1 MLRFTLAGAL
11 VGACLLAS
19 TVAPVPAL
27 AETVTDLAGRQVEIP
42 ARVQRIILGESR
54 LLPALAILERGD
66 PTARLVGMQDDLR
79 QLDPSTYAQFRT
91 VAPKLDDIPRLGR
104 SSSETFSVERAIGS
118 IPDLAIFG
126 VEGHGPG
133 AQSRQVIDALEAVG
147 TKVVFID
154 FRADPLVNTPR
165 SIEVLGKALGRQA
178 EAEAF
183 NAEWRRQLALV
194 TDRLAEAKPDRPSV
208 FLESRVGFAEDCCD
222 TMARSMMAHF
232 LEAAGAENIGAALL
246 PGATGK
252 VSLEQLLAHQPRFWA
267 GTAVGRPG
275 AEQQP
280 GHPRIVLG
288 TGASEAMARES
299 LAAAL
304 ARPGV
309 QELDAVK
316 QGRVFAIWHHFYT
329 SPFNVVAVQALAKWL
344 HPDLF
349 ADLKPEETMASLY
362 ERFQP
367 FPLSG
372 TFWIAGR

>member
-1 MLRFTLAGAL
+1 MLRRTLAGAAL
-11 VGACLLAS
+11 SACLLAS
-19 TVAPVPAL
+19 ILAPAPA
-27 AETVTDLAGRQVEIP
+27 AAGTVTDLAGRQVDIP
-42 ARVQRIILGESR
+42 ARVERIILGESR
-54 LLPALAILERGD
+54 LLPAHAILERGD

-79 QLDPSTYAQFRT
+79 QLDPNTYAQFRA
-91 VAPKLDDIPRLGR
+91 VAPRLDDIPRLGR

-118 IPDLAIFG
+118 VPDLAIFG

-147 TKVVFID
+147 TRIVFID
-154 FRADPLVNTPR
+154 FRGDPLVNTPR
-165 SIEVLGKALGRQA
+165 SIEVLGQALGR
-178 EAEAF
+178 EAEAAAF
-183 NAEWRRQLALV
+183 VAEWRGQLALV
-194 TDRLAEAKPDRPSV
+194 TDRLAQAKPARPTV
-208 FLESRVGFAEDCCD
+208 FLESRVGFSEDCCD

-252 VSLEQLLAHQPRFWA
+252 VSLEKLLASQPRFWA

-275 AEQQP
+275 MEQQP

-288 TGASEAMARES
+288 SGASAAMARES

-309 QELDAVK
+309 RELDAVRE
-316 QGRVFAIWHHFYT
+316 GRVFAIWHHFYT

-349 ADLKPEETMASLY
+349 QDLQPEETMAAMY

-367 FPLSG
+367 FHLSG
-372 TFWIAGR
+372 TYWISGR